1 LYFEWNPHK
10 AEINL
15 KKHNISFPETT
26 TVFGDPMAITFDD
39 PDHSTGEFRL
49 LTFGS
54 TKMGKLIVVSHTER
68 DGSMRIISARRM
80 TKQERKIY
88 ETG

>member
-1 LYFEWNPHK
+1 MVAQKLEHR
-10 AEINL
+10 
-15 KKHNISFPETT
+15 
-26 TVFGDPMAITFDD
+26 V
-39 PDHSTGEFRL
+39 